1 MKNIKI
7 FTLCMVGLA
16 TAALTSCSD
25 QMDEITSYVLGR
37 NLSPINLEA
46 TGVGETNANIRWTP
60 SANATSYN
68 LVVYADDSLS
78 YNMDAAPVKTIN
90 GITEDQIPYNV
101 TGLLF
106 DTQYSVYVQAI
117 TDGNDSRTSTWN
129 GAYFKTNTKQFL
141 KNPKPADIADRSV
154 TLTWEVEDGFDVS
167 TIVIGNITHQI
178 TAEEKAAGKATITGL
193 EPETDYT
200 AYLYYNGKQCGNRNF
215 TTIADLAG
223 AILVHPEDDL
233 QKMIEDESVQDG
245 AVFALYGGKYPIN
258 GTFDDTTGEL
268 LSTGA
273 VKVYKN
279 ITIKGIYP
287 TDQPVVQG
295 RFELYD
301 GAALSMSQLV
311 IDGSKNSTT
320 DQIFNYKLDQAAA
333 GVEFGALDIQNCEI
347 TGRSDGKGLVY
358 LNVKAIVKSI
368 TINNSIVHG
377 IECSGGDFIDSRA
390 GLPREITLTN
400 STFYTVAT
408 SRDFIRVDDKSGD
421 FSGQAGPV
429 VKVDQ
434 CTLYKVGAGA
444 ANYRLL
450 YVRFAGNEITFTNN
464 IVVGT
469 NNKRGFTNQKSTDPE
484 PELSNNYYFN
494 CENLTSAGA
503 GADATITWF
512 DEGGTIA
519 NPGFKDADNANF
531 TLNVDGEPNKGKA
544 GDPRWRVSQ

>member
-1 MKNIKI
+1 
-7 FTLCMVGLA
+7 MVGLA

-215 TTIADLAG
+215 TTIADLEGAEKVLSKHIAEAIGYRGLEDKLFDFSPSAG
-223 AILVHPEDDL
+223 
-233 QKMIEDESVQDG
+233 QTSSSM
-245 AVFALYGGKYPIN
+245 PIH
-258 GTFDDTTGEL
+258 
-268 LSTGA
+268 ST
-273 VKVYKN
+273 
-279 ITIKGIYP
+279 
-287 TDQPVVQG
+287 
-295 RFELYD
+295 
-301 GAALSMSQLV
+301 
-311 IDGSKNSTT
+311 SKNPPAKHLIHS
-320 DQIFNYKLDQAAA
+320 
-333 GVEFGALDIQNCEI
+333 
-347 TGRSDGKGLVY
+347 
-358 LNVKAIVKSI
+358 
-368 TINNSIVHG
+368 
-377 IECSGGDFIDSRA
+377 
-390 GLPREITLTN
+390 
-400 STFYTVAT
+400 
-408 SRDFIRVDDKSGD
+408 
-421 FSGQAGPV
+421 
-429 VKVDQ
+429 
-434 CTLYKVGAGA
+434 
-444 ANYRLL
+444 
-450 YVRFAGNEITFTNN
+450 
-464 IVVGT
+464 
-469 NNKRGFTNQKSTDPE
+469 
-484 PELSNNYYFN
+484 
-494 CENLTSAGA
+494 
-503 GADATITWF
+503 
-512 DEGGTIA
+512 
-519 NPGFKDADNANF
+519 
-531 TLNVDGEPNKGKA
+531 KA
-544 GDPRWRVSQ
+544 GKESL